1 MGRQG
6 DQDVAPRQRL
16 GAHQVQDLLQIAA
29 MGAEGARLE
38 LGRQLA
44 PAGVDLEHGPPSL
57 AVPVSILPGFMLGLR
72 RPGGWRRHAAIMA
85 MSR

>member
-1 MGRQG
+1 
-6 DQDVAPRQRL
+6 
-16 GAHQVQDLLQIAA
+16 

-57 AVPVSILPGFMLGLR
+57 AVPVSILPGFMLGL
-72 RPGGWRRHAAIMA
+72 PGQGGWRRHLAIMA